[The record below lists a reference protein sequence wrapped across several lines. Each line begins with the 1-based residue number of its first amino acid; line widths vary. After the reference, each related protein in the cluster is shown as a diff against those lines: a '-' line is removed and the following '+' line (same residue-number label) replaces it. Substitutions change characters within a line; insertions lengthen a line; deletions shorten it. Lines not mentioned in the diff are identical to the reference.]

1 MRWFVD
7 SDKWR
12 NDWTQDKNWRKIQS
26 SAYGQGGLG
35 IEDNRYDTANVG
47 GINPKDAQSVE
58 NMQGD
63 FATRFDALGM
73 RLPPSLN
80 PNSPT
85 GRFLVWWQER
95 AMKWNR
101 TRQMTSAMAVKEGW
115 SKFDAEAHLSAL
127 VNDHVARVEG
137 EGIAAHQMHGQE
149 RSKLTFLLRDE
160 YIPKGA
166 HKKEFKRE
174 KAAKEAGQ
182 ANNFDTMYERRAKAT
197 QTGDYHEFLNN
208 TLLQAGT
215 NILHDHY
222 CLNGIRVVA
231 GNGTKLGKVYGDD
244 SMLKKDS
251 SFGVRWSAQTA
262 NMSRDVI
269 LELTNQG
276 TDTVAP
282 QITDISERFPSEVM
296 LEEHGGQRKSLANWH
311 RTDLK
316 ALCTN
321 QIFAETS
328 KSAKGIIGG
337 LKGNDLAKQ
346 VSKDASKS
354 VHEGEAF

>member
-1 MRWFVD
+1 
-7 SDKWR
+7 
-12 NDWTQDKNWRKIQS
+12 
-26 SAYGQGGLG
+26 
-35 IEDNRYDTANVG
+35 
-47 GINPKDAQSVE
+47 
-58 NMQGD
+58 
-63 FATRFDALGM
+63 
-73 RLPPSLN
+73 
-80 PNSPT
+80 
-85 GRFLVWWQER
+85 
-95 AMKWNR
+95 MKWNR